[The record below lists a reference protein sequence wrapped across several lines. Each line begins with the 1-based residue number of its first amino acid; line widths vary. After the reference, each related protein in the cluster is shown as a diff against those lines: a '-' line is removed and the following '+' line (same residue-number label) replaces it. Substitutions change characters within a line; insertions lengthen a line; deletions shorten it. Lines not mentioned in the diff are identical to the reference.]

1 MPDTFERNLAALHNH
16 TKIAFHAPS
25 GEDFRVC
32 MSNYNCD
39 FFIALS
45 QKEIWAIEALG
56 RYSFEEIMEVEQK
69 INSNLID
76 IRNKVNKDITIPD
89 KEKLRV
95 KNERA
100 GEFIKN
106 YINDNKQSKIKV
118 YQVIL

>member
-1 MPDTFERNLAALHNH
+1 MVFNFILYLNKNLN
-16 TKIAFHAPS
+16 
-25 GEDFRVC
+25 
-32 MSNYNCD
+32 
-39 FFIALS
+39 
-45 QKEIWAIEALG
+45 G